1 MNFGQW
7 IITVLPAS
15 FLPALGIIAFI
26 FIVSQVIGE
35 LIELF
40 GKVAPSFLKL
50 RKVLKKRRQVQREKI
65 ELLQQVKGIL
75 REFDAH
81 YSEDNIQKRN
91 DWMAQVNSAISSIT
105 ERCGVCDNTVNQLIE
120 SFKENKDLTEQIFI
134 QNCRDRIFDFA
145 EKAGNHTLPLSR
157 EQFRR
162 IFKVYERYEAFLQ
175 AHNKEN
181 GQVELNY
188 HIIQQG
194 YQYRVQHSSFIEDIR
209 QDIRIADHN

>member
-15 FLPALGIIAFI
+15 FLPALGVLAII
-26 FIVSQVIGE
+26 FILSQVIGE

-65 ELLQQVKGIL
+65 QLLQQVKGIL
-75 REFDAH
+75 QEFDAH

-91 DWMAQVNSAISSIT
+91 EWINRVNEAISSLT

-134 QNCRDRIFDFA
+134 QSCRDRIFDFA

-181 GQVELNY
+181 GQVELN
-188 HIIQQG
+188 HAIITQG
-194 YQYRVQHSSFIEDIR
+194 YQYRVQHSSFIEDLR
-209 QDIRIADHN
+209 QDTRITNYN